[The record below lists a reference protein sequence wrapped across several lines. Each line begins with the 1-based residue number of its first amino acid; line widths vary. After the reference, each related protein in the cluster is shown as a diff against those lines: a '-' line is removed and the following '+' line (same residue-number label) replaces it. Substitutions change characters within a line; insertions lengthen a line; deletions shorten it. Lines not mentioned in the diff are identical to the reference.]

1 MNSLALQQA
10 PFDTLPL
17 EGELLPFVA
26 RTITL
31 PYADYV
37 ELKSDV
43 SYWKAQHA
51 RAIVREEE
59 LKEQLKHK
67 EAIIRDLNQR
77 LYGKH
82 SEKGGSKAEV
92 NPNDKGNKS
101 KRSKGQQKGTP
112 GPGRTQRP
120 NLPVIPEIIPL
131 IETACGVCGLEYS
144 LLSSYEESDIIEVE
158 VAAHIR
164 RIKRQ
169 KCAKNCAC
177 TAC

>member
-1 MNSLALQQA
+1 MNSLSLQQA
-10 PFDTLPL
+10 PLNMSPL
-17 EGELLPFVA
+17 EGTVLPFVA

-37 ELKSDV
+37 ALKSDA

-51 RAIVREEE
+51 RVIVREEE

-82 SEKGGSKAEV
+82 SEKGESKPEV

-120 NLPVIPEIIPL
+120 NLHVIPEIVPL
-131 IETACGVCGLEYS
+131 IETACGLCGLEYS
-144 LLSSYEESDIIEVE
+144 Q
-158 VAAHIR
+158 
-164 RIKRQ
+164 RIYAELN
-169 KCAKNCAC
+169 AKNVQKIVRVFQDQKLLQHLSYQN
-177 TAC
+177 